1 MIKNY
6 FKIAFRNL
14 IRHKV
19 FSVINITGLAIGIAA
34 CLLLFTVVKY
44 ELSYDTFQPNYK
56 RIYHVVT
63 QDKFSDGI
71 TYNPGVP
78 VPALDALRLQMPNV
92 LFANIFANYGSQVTV
107 NSPGS
112 TSFDKKFI
120 EETGMFFC
128 DPKFFQVFNYHWL
141 EGNANVLNEP
151 NTVVLTRKVAEKYF
165 GNWQNVINK
174 TIRLDNSITLK
185 VSAILQDV
193 PLNTGLYITA
203 SGSESWQY

>member
-1 MIKNY
+1 MVRNY
-6 FKIAFRNL
+6 FKMTLRNI
-14 IRHKV
+14 IRHKA
-19 FSVINITGLAIGIAA
+19 FSIINISGLAIGIAA

-78 VPALDALRLQMPNV
+78 VAALDALRLQMPNV

-107 NSPGS
+107 NSSGS

-128 DPKFFQVFNYHWL
+128 
-141 EGNANVLNEP
+141 EP
-151 NTVVLTRKVAEKYF
+151 NFYRKKYCQK
-165 GNWQNVINK
+165 N
-174 TIRLDNSITLK
+174 
-185 VSAILQDV
+185 LQ
-193 PLNTGLYITA
+193 
-203 SGSESWQY
+203 